1 MKVEGM
7 GSMGEGRQSAGG
19 LARWIAPLMLA
30 VALGLAACQSTPMA
44 DNAQIGKPLPPPDT
58 TQVQV
63 SGATEYHIGPMDVL
77 DINVFQ
83 VPDLTRTVQVDAAG
97 QITLPLIGQVSV
109 AGKTVTQ
116 VQEDIAA
123 KLAAKYLQSP
133 DVTVFVKEF
142 TSQKVTVDG
151 SVNQPGVYAI
161 SGRTTLLQAIAMAR
175 GTDRDANLKRVVIF
189 RTINNQRMAAV
200 FDVGLIRAGRMD
212 DPEIFGNDVVVID
225 RDGAKSVLR
234 GITGAVPIFSVFRPI
249 G

>member
-1 MKVEGM
+1 MVEGM
-7 GSMGEGRQSAGG
+7 GNRMGWMTR
-19 LARWIAPLMLA
+19 LIAPLVLA
-30 VALGLAACQSTPMA
+30 LSLGLAACGSTPMA
-44 DNAQIGKPLPPPDT
+44 DNAQIGTPLPPPDT

-77 DINVFQ
+77 DISVFQ
-83 VPDLTRTVQVDAAG
+83 VADLTRTVQVDAAG

-116 VQEDIAA
+116 VQDDIAT
-123 KLAAKYLQSP
+123 KLQAKYLQSP

-151 SVNQPGVYAI
+151 AVMQPGVYAI
-161 SGRTTLLQAIAMAR
+161 AGKTTLLQAVAMAR
-175 GTDRDANLKRVVIF
+175 GTALDANLKRAVIF

-200 FDVGLIRAGRMD
+200 FDLAQIRAGRMD

-225 RDGAKSVLR
+225 RSGFKSTLR
-234 GITGAVPIFSVFRPI
+234 GITGAVPIFSVFRPL

>member
-7 GSMGEGRQSAGG
+7 GLKAEGQ
-19 LARWIAPLMLA
+19 LARWIAPLVLA
-30 VALGLAACQSTPMA
+30 LTLGLAACGSTPMA
-44 DNAQIGKPLPPPDT
+44 DNAQIGTPLPPPDT

-116 VQEDIAA
+116 VQSEIAA

-175 GTDRDANLKRVVIF
+175 GTDRDANLKRAVIF

-200 FDVGLIRAGRMD
+200 FDIGQIRAGRMD
-212 DPEIFGNDVVVID
+212 DPEIFGNDVVVVD
-225 RDGAKSVLR
+225 RDGTKSVLR
-234 GITGAVPIFSVFRPI
+234 GITGAVPIFSIFRPV